1 MMPLKHILKNKLLLQ
16 KHFHTQEVSMDEWP
30 FWMFEENVKIVN
42 EIVEEEETNRK
53 KQEQDQQKG
62 MPNFDA
68 NSMMRNASNLTNNI
82 PKF

>member
-1 MMPLKHILKNKLLLQ
+1 MPLKHILKNKLLLQ
-16 KHFHTQEVSMDEWP
+16 KHFHTQEYAMDEWP
-30 FWMFEENVKIVN
+30 FWMFEENIKLVN
-42 EIVEEEETNRK
+42 EIVEEEDNSRK

-68 NSMMRNASNLTNNI
+68 NSMMKNASNMSNNI